1 MKHLQRH
8 LLVLFLALLP
18 GVASFAGEAADS
30 LYIFRFVQGKDA
42 FYAPWR
48 DNSAQLEALLTLHTG
63 RPFFRAA
70 FRCAWMDIAP
80 DRLRTKRTDAW
91 LPCAATG

>member
-8 LLVLFLALLP
+8 LLVLLLALLP

-42 FYAPWR
+42 FYVPWH
-48 DNSAQLEALLTLHTG
+48 DGQSARVQAARQNKELLGPHTC
-63 RPFFRAA
+63 RHQPRVDY
-70 FRCAWMDIAP
+70 R
-80 DRLRTKRTDAW
+80 KQ
-91 LPCAATG
+91 

>member
-30 LYIFRFVQGKDA
+30 LYIL
-42 FYAPWR
+42 
-48 DNSAQLEALLTLHTG
+48 SLIH
-63 RPFFRAA
+63 
-70 FRCAWMDIAP
+70 I
-80 DRLRTKRTDAW
+80 
-91 LPCAATG
+91 